1 MMRRER
7 AGDPIDPY
15 VPADEGPEVPARPAM
30 AAKTGAPVARVYGTD
45 VVPGRLVYL
54 RASEGYLEKFKDYG
68 TGWQSAKCAAGHVV
82 IAFAEAVDGVT
93 YEVVQFWRGKNKYL
107 PGQAWTGGGYTHAW
121 ADSRLVSHDVEGY
134 ADGEVSYVL
143 TKNAGAWPG
152 FDGDAAGMTMRG
164 LCQMRALWLTL
175 PDSRVGDFKYEL
187 RGQFAGGA
195 PQPDADPADVVKD
208 LIAIADP
215 GRIVEVD
222 IGPGGTAASGFRT
235 YCAANGFRV
244 SRGIDVATVDI
255 ELVEDLLAA
264 CDSMLVW
271 SDGKWKAVPLG
282 DRAIGSY
289 VPPATAVALN
299 EDEWLRDGTDSPTL
313 RVERIPAD
321 QIFDCYPIRIHER
334 ASAYELATYEY
345 IDPVAG
351 SGPGEL
357 VRADPMQSDWVKTAG
372 HALRLSAIL
381 ASRAKRVRNRFRGR
395 LPARWAILDPGDIVS
410 ITHEPLG
417 LTNAL
422 ARIRRV
428 EVQEDGAVEVEAEE
442 WPTGT
447 AVTVDLTPA
456 THDGLTQ
463 APIPPARSDAALAAA
478 ATAVT
483 ALLTNESHVA
493 PAAADGSSPDLVG
506 ATTEM
511 QVLVG
516 GLDDSANWTFAKVAG
531 LGVVATLVGPV
542 LTITG
547 LTVDASY
554 VDITAS
560 HPDLAPVTRRFTIA
574 KARAGATGPQGEQG
588 VPGAAAPLVRLAA
601 TAQTFTFD
609 GAGALSPAS
618 QTITFT
624 VTRTNI
630 TEAAAVTCTRYDAA
644 GASLGTVTLGG
655 SGDTRTLTSA
665 QFGAAARAVVV
676 ATAVGQTDRMTAVRL
691 RDGAAGT
698 PGATGAPGADGADG
712 ENAVV
717 GYLTNEAVTVAADA
731 AGVVG
736 GGFGSAGGTFKVFDG
751 LAEKTGAGVAYS
763 VVSETGVDVSIGAA
777 TGVYSVAS
785 MSADTGTAVLRA
797 IYAGVAIEKTFTIAK
812 SKAGPQGPQ
821 GQAGADGDSVDIIF
835 QRASSQPATPA
846 GSAGVPAGW
855 SSSVASAPGTG
866 LLWSCVGTKAGSAST
881 YTWETPAR
889 IEGED
894 GTDGATGAT
903 GSAGLSVA
911 EVSIYRRSSTA
922 PATPTAG
929 SFTFPGTLTPPTDW
943 SATVPAGSAPLYVS
957 RAVAS
962 ISGTSGTDST
972 LTWTAPVILAQDGAQ
987 GSTGATGAPGAAGDS
1002 LDIVFRRSPAQ
1013 PATPSASAGTPTGW
1027 YSDVAS
1033 VPSGAD
1039 PMWSC
1044 VGTRTGGAST
1054 YTWQV
1059 PVRLEGLD
1067 GATGTTGAAGLSVA
1081 ELTIYLRAASAPAT
1095 PTAGSYNFGTQAL
1108 TPPAGWSMA
1117 IPAGTDPVYTSRA
1130 VASVQGTTGTD
1141 STLTWSS
1148 PVLSLQNGA
1157 PGTNGTNGAT
1167 GARGSLTL
1175 SQNVAPATAWNS
1187 TTATAYVT
1195 GKAESGGVMRL
1206 GDTLTQYNDAA
1217 NFAHTRFWDGSAWQA
1232 LTVKLDGNLLVN
1244 GTLGADKFVG
1254 RAFQTDDYA
1263 EDASG
1268 NPIAGFKAYAGSY
1281 SGTPQ
1286 FKVGPLG
1293 GRVGKENL
1301 NEAAVAAVSALA
1313 RTGVTDNDRVWYR
1326 GNSWGAPVLMDPAW
1340 SSTTLYAVG
1349 RRALQGGNVY
1359 RCLVQHTNV
1368 APPNATYWALV
1379 GTMADQERIIVRA
1392 MSSVVNLP
1400 GSATWAKYKWW
1411 IGLRPR
1417 DLYDNLDAIRYGHV
1431 VVCGSDGGNVE
1442 ESILYLP
1449 DRKYGTASIDD
1460 AAGNEVGATLSEIF
1474 NSTMRYA
1481 TGDQTFNGFLKISVQ
1496 NCFGAATRYFSGASA
1511 AWAVYPGGVTIPTQP
1526 SVPSPTEPSVPG
1538 GGGKCVAPE
1547 TPIAMADGSR
1557 RPAGDLVVGDEV
1569 WTRHERTGEWGA
1581 FPVTH
1586 HSVHAAERVRVLTT
1600 DGRALV
1606 CSDPHRLA
1614 ASIGWTGADALPAGM
1629 QIDGMV
1635 AGVVAAVERVT
1646 RGPVVLMTVGDAHT
1660 YVAEGLLSHNV
1671 KGR

>member
-1 MMRRER
+1 MMRRDR

-15 VPADEGPEVPARPAM
+15 VPADEGPEVPAQPARPAM
-30 AAKTGAPVARVYGTD
+30 AAKHGPPVARVYGTD

-107 PGQAWTGGGYTHAW
+107 PGQAWIGGGYTHAW
-121 ADSRLVSHDVEGY
+121 ADSRLVSHEVDGY

-143 TKNAGAWPG
+143 TKNAGGWSG

-164 LCQMRALWLTL
+164 LCQMRALWMTL
-175 PDSRVGDFKYEL
+175 PDSRIGDFKYEL

-215 GRIVEVD
+215 GRSVEVD

-282 DRAIGSY
+282 DRATGSY

-334 ASAYELATYEY
+334 AAAYEVATYEY

-381 ASRAKRVRNRFRGR
+381 ATRAKRVRNRFRGR

-410 ITHEPLG
+410 ITHEPLD

-428 EVQEDGAVEVEAEE
+428 EVQEDGAVEVEVEE

-493 PAAADGSSPDLVG
+493 PAAADGSSPDLAG

-516 GLDDSANWTFAKVAG
+516 GLDDSANWTFAKVDG

-574 KARAGATGPQGEQG
+574 KARAGATGLQGEQG
-588 VPGAAAPLVRLAA
+588 MPGAAAPLVRLAA
-601 TAQTFTFD
+601 TAQAFTFD

-644 GASLGTVTLGG
+644 GTSLGAVTLGG

-676 ATAVGQTDRMTAVRL
+676 ATAGGQTDRMTVVRL

-751 LAEKTGAGVAYS
+751 LAEKTGSGVAYS

-797 IYAGVAIEKTFTIAK
+797 IYAGVTIEKTFTIAK

-821 GQAGADGDSVDIIF
+821 GQAGAAGDSVDIIF

-846 GSAGVPAGW
+846 ASAGVPAGW

-889 IEGED
+889 IEGQ
-894 GTDGATGAT
+894 DGA
-903 GSAGLSVA
+903 
-911 EVSIYRRSSTA
+911 
-922 PATPTAG
+922 
-929 SFTFPGTLTPPTDW
+929 
-943 SATVPAGSAPLYVS
+943 AGSA
-957 RAVAS
+957 
-962 ISGTSGTDST
+962 
-972 LTWTAPVILAQDGAQ
+972 
-987 GSTGATGAPGAAGDS
+987 
-1002 LDIVFRRSPAQ
+1002 
-1013 PATPSASAGTPTGW
+1013 
-1027 YSDVAS
+1027 
-1033 VPSGAD
+1033 
-1039 PMWSC
+1039 
-1044 VGTRTGGAST
+1044 
-1054 YTWQV
+1054 
-1059 PVRLEGLD
+1059 
-1067 GATGTTGAAGLSVA
+1067 GAAGLSVA
-1081 ELTIYLRAASAPAT
+1081 ELTIYRRAASAPAA
-1095 PTAGSYNFGTQAL
+1095 PTGGSYAFGTLTL
-1108 TPPAGWSMA
+1108 TPPASWSVG
-1117 IPAGTDPVYTSRA
+1117 IPAGSDPVYTSRA

-1157 PGTNGTNGAT
+1157 QGPQGEQGPQGPTGQTGPQGT
-1167 GARGSLTL
+1167 RGSVEASIQRSSASWLNAEAVTAITALTGSATL
-1175 SQNVAPATAWNS
+1175 VA
-1187 TTATAYVT
+1187 
-1195 GKAESGGVMRL
+1195 
-1206 GDTLTQYNDAA
+1206 GDRVTQYYPAGNWTE
-1217 NFAHTRFWDGSAWQA
+1217 TRFWNGSGWVVLSVLIDGNMLVTGSVGADA
-1232 LTVKLDGNLLVN
+1232 LAAQIALIEKRLKVGYTFNGSEGTSTEVPTGGVKLEGTTGALGQILVGPNGMRIGNVE
-1244 GTLGADKFVG
+1244 GTRATKLGSVAARAISALGASGDAESDRTWYVG
-1254 RAFQTDDYA
+1254 N
-1263 EDASG
+1263 ASSV
-1268 NPIAGFKAYAGSY
+1268 N
-1281 SGTPQ
+1281 SG
-1286 FKVGPLG
+1286 K
-1293 GRVGKENL
+1293 
-1301 NEAAVAAVSALA
+1301 
-1313 RTGVTDNDRVWYR
+1313 
-1326 GNSWGAPVLMDPAW
+1326 PVLMDRAW
-1340 SSTTLYAVG
+1340 AADSAYVAG
-1349 RRALQGGNVY
+1349 DRALYSGNVY
-1359 RCLVQHTNV
+1359 RCTLARSPT
-1368 APPNATYWALV
+1368 ASPPSSDASHWALV
-1379 GTMADQERIIVRA
+1379 GTMASQERIRISNFGTAAVVAGAWRSFRFLVELQPRA
-1392 MSSVVNLP
+1392 I
-1400 GSATWAKYKWW
+1400 T
-1411 IGLRPR
+1411 
-1417 DLYDNLDAIRYGHV
+1417 DNLDGLRNISLVPHTA
-1431 VVCGSDGGNVE
+1431 GSPSAWIDHWAFPMEDRLYADKANDGAAANSWFFTFQRIFDGPVGG
-1442 ESILYLP
+1442 SSYFDGFFQVIL
-1449 DRKYGTASIDD
+1449 RNHA
-1460 AAGNEVGATLSEIF
+1460 GATERVYRSVQL
-1474 NSTMRYA
+1474 
-1481 TGDQTFNGFLKISVQ
+1481 DNGF
-1496 NCFGAATRYFSGASA
+1496 G
-1511 AWAVYPGGVTIPTQP
+1511 VYTGGVALNGQPPPTP
-1526 SVPSPTEPSVPG
+1526 PPDGDPG
-1538 GGGKCVAPE
+1538 TGTCPAPE
-1547 TPIAMADGSR
+1547 TLVTMANAAHAGPGEL
-1557 RPAGDLVVGDEV
+1557 RPAGDVLPDEWV
-1569 WTRHERTGEWGA
+1569 WTRHEITGRWGA
-1581 FPVTH
+1581 YRVIG
-1586 HSVHAAERVRVLTT
+1586 HSLHWSERVRTRFA
-1600 DGRALV
+1600 DGRAIV
-1606 CSDPHRLA
+1606 SSPPHRMAVDSDYRAVTTFRPGTLV
-1614 ASIGWTGADALPAGM
+1614 
-1629 QIDGMV
+1629 DGSQPGSV
-1635 AGVVAAVERVT
+1635 LGVEPCDP
-1646 RGPVVLMTVGDAHT
+1646 GPVVKMTIEDAHT
-1660 YVAEGLLSHNV
+1660 YETEGLLSHNA
-1671 KGR
+1671 KPRNP